1 MTITGRLERRALEG
15 GSWVVVTET
24 QEFTLLGTVPREL
37 AGQLVEVDGDVEHGF
52 GIFMQGP
59 QLRVTGV
66 RRRG

>member
-15 GSWVVVTET
+15 GSWVVVTEK
-24 QEFTLLGTVPREL
+24 QEYTLLGTVPREL
-37 AGQLVEVDGDVEHGF
+37 AGQVVEVDGEVEQGF

-59 QLRVTGV
+59 QIRVTGV